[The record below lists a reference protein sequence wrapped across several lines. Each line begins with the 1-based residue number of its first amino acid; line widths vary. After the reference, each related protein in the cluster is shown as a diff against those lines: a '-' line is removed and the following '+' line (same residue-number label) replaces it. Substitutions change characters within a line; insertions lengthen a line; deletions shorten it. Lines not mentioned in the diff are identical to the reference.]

1 MNPNLEAF
9 IDETIRV
16 SAEHHYHPTTFISM
30 RQRHGTVEAINRLIV
45 SGDVQSGFK
54 RLKELGLLDYSI
66 EAAILKFPHEFP
78 RSSQECAEFRLR
90 IIVNDQRKEE
100 K

>member
-1 MNPNLEAF
+1 MNPDLEAF
-9 IDETIRV
+9 IDETVRV
-16 SAEHHYHPTTFISM
+16 SANHHYHPTTFISM
-30 RQRHGTVEAINRLIV
+30 RQRHGTVEAINRLVV

-78 RSSQECAEFRLR
+78 RSSRECAEFRLR
-90 IIVNDQRKEE
+90 IIGSVEGEE
-100 K
+100 KN